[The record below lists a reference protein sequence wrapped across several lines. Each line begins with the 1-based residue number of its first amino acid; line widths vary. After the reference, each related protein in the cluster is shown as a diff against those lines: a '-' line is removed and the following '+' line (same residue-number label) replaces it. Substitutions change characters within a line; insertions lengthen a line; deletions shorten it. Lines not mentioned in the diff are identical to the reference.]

1 VTEGGGGNSRMGIE
15 RQCEDIYIYIYIYA
29 SGSLVQLEVDDM
41 VEGSCSIISLTMARI
56 MMFVAC
62 TNVGLSNKGGIPFQ
76 KKK

>member
-1 VTEGGGGNSRMGIE
+1 M
-15 RQCEDIYIYIYIYA
+15 
-29 SGSLVQLEVDDM
+29 QLEVDDM

-76 KKK
+76 KEMKVVLL